1 MHAEQARGCRHIAAG
16 LVHRLLDVF
25 PLQAADRCHRVGHFH
40 FAIVG
45 RAVILLAQSAKDHRY
60 RGWLGQVIV
69 RTELDRFHR
78 SGDAGVA
85 GHQQDAHVRAQRT
98 QRLDQRQAGIAAQ
111 LQVDQGERG
120 WVLARQCQRAGG
132 ILRGLRFKP
141 LAGQAALQ
149 GAQVQFVVVD
159 QQAEG

>member
-1 MHAEQARGCRHIAAG
+1 M
-16 LVHRLLDVF
+16 LVQHPLDVF
-25 PLQAADRCHRVGHFH
+25 PLQAADRGHSVGHFH

-45 RAVILLAQSAKDHRY
+45 RAVVFLAEGAQDHRH
-60 RGWLGQVIV
+60 RGRLRQVV
-69 RTELDRFHR
+69 VGAELDRLHR
-78 SGDAGVA
+78 GGDAGVA
-85 GHQQDAHVRAQRT
+85 GHQQDAHVRAQRA
-98 QRLDQRQAGIAAQ
+98 QRLDQGEAGIAAQ
-111 LQVDQGERG
+111 LQVDQRERRRM
-120 WVLARQCQRAGG
+120 LAGQRQCTGG